1 MMLMVMLVLTL
12 AIFSKD
18 ERTAIN
24 RTLEV
29 SGGLSSNTMDVRERR
44 CVPRSFSKE
53 YE

>member
-1 MMLMVMLVLTL
+1 MLMVMLVLTL

-29 SGGLSSNTMDVRERR
+29 SDGSIVQYHG
-44 CVPRSFSKE
+44 C
-53 YE
+53 